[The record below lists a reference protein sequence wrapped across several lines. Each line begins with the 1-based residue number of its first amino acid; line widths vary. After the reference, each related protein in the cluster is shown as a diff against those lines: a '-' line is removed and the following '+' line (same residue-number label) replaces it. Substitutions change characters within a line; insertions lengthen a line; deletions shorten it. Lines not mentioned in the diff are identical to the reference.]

1 MTKQT
6 DKKWY
11 SNGLKDEEAKK
22 LEKKYAKIENPTFGL
37 TDRDYL
43 ALQFEL
49 QYEDCGTT
57 SWCVSDQKDIKELF
71 FRTKT
76 SETSQLEG
84 KVVETFCEG
93 NLLRGLSINENLI

>member
-1 MTKQT
+1 MQK
-6 DKKWY
+6 
-11 SNGLKDEEAKK
+11 LKIQ
-22 LEKKYAKIENPTFGL
+22 LFGL
-37 TDRDYL
+37 TDKDYL

-49 QYEDCGTT
+49 QYEDCETT
-57 SWCVSDQKDIKELF
+57 SWRVSDQKDIKELF

-76 SETSQLEG
+76 FETSQLEG